1 MRQIRKEL
9 SMSLSVIILAAGK
22 GTRMKSSLPKVL
34 HPIAGKP
41 MVEHIINAAKEL
53 DCSNINLVYG
63 HGADLLEKALGH
75 HQVNW
80 CLQAEQL
87 GTGHAVQQAAGHIQ
101 DDEDVMILVGD
112 APLISSE
119 TLKRLVDAKAHAD
132 LALLTVHL
140 DDPAGMG
147 RIIREGDNIT
157 AIVEHKDASD
167 AQREIT
173 EINTGMMLM
182 SGKDLKRWLGNLSNN
197 NSQGEY
203 YLTDV
208 IEMAAKEGKTIRAAH
223 PVWEREVEGVNNRVQ
238 LSSLES
244 AYQFRN
250 AEVLM
255 TAGVSLADPRRIDVR
270 GKLTVGQDV
279 SIDINAIF
287 EGDVEIGNN
296 VVIGPNC
303 VFKNCKIGDGTRIEA
318 FSLVEDAVVAQN
330 CNVGPY
336 ARLRPGADLHNG
348 AKVGNF
354 CEVKKSVIGEG
365 SKVNHLT
372 YIGDALIGKGV
383 NIGAGTITCNY
394 DGVNKFKTNIADGV
408 FVGSNSSL
416 VAPVSIGENATIG
429 AGSVVTKDVN
439 ADELAI
445 ARGKQRAITGWER
458 PKKK

>member
-1 MRQIRKEL
+1 
-9 SMSLSVIILAAGK
+9 MSLSVIILAAGK

-34 HPIAGKP
+34 HKIAGKP
-41 MVEHIINAAKEL
+41 MVEHIIDTAKEL
-53 DCSNINLVYG
+53 DCQSLNLVYG
-63 HGADLLEKALGH
+63 HGADLLKTALDH

-87 GTGHAVQQAAGHIQ
+87 GTGHAVQQAVEHIK

-112 APLISSE
+112 APLISAD
-119 TLKRLVDAKAHAD
+119 TLRRLVDAKASAD

-140 DDPAGMG
+140 DDPTGMG
-147 RIIREGDNIT
+147 RIVRDGDNIK

-167 AQREIT
+167 AQREIK

-182 SGKDLKRWLGNLSNN
+182 AGSDLKRWLGALSNDN
-197 NSQGEY
+197 AQGEY

-208 IEMAAKEGKTIRAAH
+208 IEMAANEGLTIRAAH

-238 LSSLES
+238 LSSLEC
-244 AYQFRN
+244 AYQLRN
-250 AEVLM
+250 AEALM
-255 TAGVSLADPRRIDVR
+255 MEGVSLADPHRIDVR
-270 GKLTVGQDV
+270 GSLTVGQDV
-279 SIDINAIF
+279 TIDINAVF
-287 EGDVEIGNN
+287 EGNVTIGNN
-296 VVIGPNC
+296 VSIGPNC
-303 VFKNCKIGDGTRIEA
+303 VLKNCTIGDGSVIEA
-318 FSLVEDAVVAQN
+318 FSLIGDATVAN
-330 CNVGPY
+330 SCTIGPY

-372 YIGDALIGKGV
+372 YIGDAEIGKGV
-383 NIGAGTITCNY
+383 NVGAGTITCNY
-394 DGVNKFKTNIADGV
+394 DGVNKFKTIISDGV

-416 VAPVSIGENATIG
+416 VAPVSIGTNATVG

-439 ADELAI
+439 AEELAI
-445 ARGKQRAITGWER
+445 ARGKQRSIAGWER

>member
-1 MRQIRKEL
+1 
-9 SMSLSVIILAAGK
+9 MSLSVIILAAGK

-34 HPIAGKP
+34 HKIAGKP
-41 MVEHIINAAKEL
+41 MVEHIIDTAKEL
-53 DCSNINLVYG
+53 DCQSLNLVYG
-63 HGADLLEKALGH
+63 HGADLLKSALDH

-87 GTGHAVQQAAGHIQ
+87 GTGHAVQQAVEFIK

-112 APLISSE
+112 APLISAD
-119 TLKRLVDAKAHAD
+119 TLRRLVAAKTSAD

-140 DDPAGMG
+140 DDPTGMG
-147 RIIREGDNIT
+147 RIVRDGDNIK

-167 AQREIT
+167 AQREIK

-182 SGKDLKRWLGNLSNN
+182 SGSDLKRWLGALSNDN
-197 NSQGEY
+197 AQGEY

-208 IEMAAKEGKTIRAAH
+208 IEMAANEGLTIKAAH

-244 AYQFRN
+244 AYQLRT
-250 AEVLM
+250 AEALM
-255 TAGVSLADPRRIDVR
+255 MDGVSLADPRRIDVR
-270 GKLTVGQDV
+270 GSLTVGQDV
-279 SIDINAIF
+279 TIDINAVF
-287 EGDVEIGNN
+287 EGEVTIGNN
-296 VVIGPNC
+296 VSIGPNC
-303 VFKNCKIGDGTRIEA
+303 VLKNCTIGDGSSIEA
-318 FSLVEDAVVAQN
+318 FSLIEDASVATN
-330 CNVGPY
+330 CIIGPY

-372 YIGDALIGKGV
+372 YIGDAEIGKGV
-383 NIGAGTITCNY
+383 NVGAGTITCNY
-394 DGVNKFKTNIADGV
+394 DGVNKFKTIISDGV

-416 VAPVSIGENATIG
+416 VAPVSIGENATVG

-439 ADELAI
+439 AEELAI
-445 ARGKQRAITGWER
+445 ARGKQRSIAGWER

>member
-1 MRQIRKEL
+1 
-9 SMSLSVIILAAGK
+9 MSLSVIILAAGK

-34 HPIAGKP
+34 HKIAGKP
-41 MVEHIINAAKEL
+41 MVEHIIDTAKEL
-53 DCSNINLVYG
+53 DCQSLNLVYG
-63 HGADLLEKALGH
+63 HGADLLKTALDH

-87 GTGHAVQQAAGHIQ
+87 GTGHAVQQAVEHIK

-112 APLISSE
+112 APLISAD
-119 TLKRLVDAKAHAD
+119 TLRRLVDAKASAD

-140 DDPAGMG
+140 DDPTGMG
-147 RIIREGDNIT
+147 RIVRDGDNIK

-167 AQREIT
+167 AQREIK

-182 SGKDLKRWLGNLSNN
+182 AGSDLKRWLGALSNDN
-197 NSQGEY
+197 AQGEY

-208 IEMAAKEGKTIRAAH
+208 IEMAANEGLTIRAAH

-238 LSSLES
+238 LSSLEC
-244 AYQFRN
+244 AYQLRN
-250 AEVLM
+250 AEALM
-255 TAGVSLADPRRIDVR
+255 MEGVSLADPHRIDVR
-270 GKLTVGQDV
+270 GSLTVGQDV
-279 SIDINAIF
+279 TIDINAVF
-287 EGDVEIGNN
+287 EGNVTIGNK
-296 VVIGPNC
+296 VSIGPNC
-303 VFKNCKIGDGTRIEA
+303 VLKNCTIGDGSVIEA
-318 FSLVEDAVVAQN
+318 FSLIEDATVAN
-330 CNVGPY
+330 SCTIGPY

-372 YIGDALIGKGV
+372 YIGDAEIGKGV
-383 NIGAGTITCNY
+383 NVGAGTITCNY
-394 DGVNKFKTNIADGV
+394 DGVNKFKTIISDGV

-416 VAPVSIGENATIG
+416 VAPVSIGTNATVG

-439 ADELAI
+439 AEELAI
-445 ARGKQRAITGWER
+445 ARGKQRSIAGWER